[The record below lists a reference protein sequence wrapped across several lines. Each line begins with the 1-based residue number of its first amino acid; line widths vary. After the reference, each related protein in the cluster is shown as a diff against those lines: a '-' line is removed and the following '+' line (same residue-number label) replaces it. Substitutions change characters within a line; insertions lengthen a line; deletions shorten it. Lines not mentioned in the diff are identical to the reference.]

1 MKKFELYEQYL
12 EQGIVHQ
19 RARQRYDEKVT
30 AAEKALTDA
39 KIKLDEVVHAEMA
52 SGVDKTAEKASA
64 RKVIEQAEKNV
75 EYALEERAIAYAHFD
90 GADGNITKAEVV
102 QAYLNEYVPAVKAE
116 HFPSIQAR
124 MRQGA
129 DLMLSAFYDFTE
141 LRREYHEMQTEIKD
155 VNDAAHKMGEQQG
168 SYYIDNPFSVNGDSG
183 LDINK
188 LAWQLQDIAG
198 GDGLPAEAT
207 YIKNTLKG
215 DK

>member
-19 RARQRYDEKVT
+19 EARQRYDDKVSE
-30 AAEKALTDA
+30 AEKALTNA
-39 KIKLDEVVHAEMA
+39 KIKLDEVVHVEMA

-75 EYALEERAIAYAHFD
+75 EYAVEERTIAHAHFD
-90 GADGNITKAEVV
+90 GAADKITKAEVV
-102 QAYLNEYVPAVKAE
+102 QAYLKEYAPAVKAE
-116 HFPSIQAR
+116 NFPSIQKR
-124 MRQGA
+124 VRQGA
-129 DLMLSAFYDFTE
+129 DLMLSAFYDFTV
-141 LRREYHEMQTEIKD
+141 LKREYDEIQAEIKD
-155 VNDAAHKMGEQQG
+155 VNDAAHRAGEQQG

-198 GDGLPAEAT
+198 GEGLPAEAT